1 MEQQIKYALVT
12 GASRGIGRAIAIKL
26 ASQGFSVII
35 NYASNAKAAQQTLDD
50 IVAAGGE
57 AELLPFDVR
66 DNKSVADALNAWKEK
81 HNNEYI
87 SVLVNNAGI
96 RKDSLMMWM
105 PEEDWRAVLS
115 TSLDGFYNV
124 TQPLIKDMLIK
135 KWGRIVNV
143 ASLSGIKGMPG
154 QANYSAAKGGMIAA
168 TKALAQEVAKKSVT
182 VNAVAPG
189 FIKSDMT
196 ADLNEA
202 ELKKLVPAGRF
213 GEAEEVAELVA
224 FLVSDA
230 AAYITGEVISIN
242 GGIYT

>member
-1 MEQQIKYALVT
+1 MLV
-12 GASRGIGRAIAIKL
+12 
-26 ASQGFSVII
+26 
-35 NYASNAKAAQQTLDD
+35 
-50 IVAAGGE
+50 
-57 AELLPFDVR
+57 
-66 DNKSVADALNAWKEK
+66 
-81 HNNEYI
+81 
-87 SVLVNNAGI
+87 
-96 RKDSLMMWM
+96 
-105 PEEDWRAVLS
+105 
-115 TSLDGFYNV
+115 
-124 TQPLIKDMLIK
+124 K

-154 QANYSAAKGGMIAA
+154 QVNYSAAKGGLIAA
-168 TKALAQEVAKKSVT
+168 TKALAQEVAKKRVT

-213 GEAEEVAELVA
+213 GEPEEVADLVA
-224 FLVSDA
+224 FLASDA